1 MEMSEQ
7 INDLSAALS
16 AAQSELNNPAF
27 DAKNPHF
34 KSMYASLASVRNA
47 IVPVFSK
54 HGLSI
59 IQDVA
64 AIDGCIVC
72 VQMLLHKS
80 GQWIKTTGLKVPCD
94 KQNAHGYG
102 SATTYARR
110 FSLMALACVVGDDD
124 DDGNAISINVPQ
136 NQINAQ
142 TKQQKTVVKNLDWE
156 AKIQET
162 ATLEDLAAV
171 WIKMPKEQQELFKEL
186 KDKKKNE
193 FATK

>member
-16 AAQSELNNPAF
+16 AAQSELNNPVF

-124 DDGNAISINVPQ
+124 DDGNAISINSSQ
-136 NQINAQ
+136 NQSNSQAN
-142 TKQQKTVVKNLDWE
+142 QQKKVEKDLDWA

-162 ATLEDLAAV
+162 TTLEDLAAV
-171 WIKMPKEQQELFKEL
+171 WIKIPKIQQEILKEL
-186 KDKKKNE
+186 KDKKKIE
-193 FATK
+193 FSAK

>member
-64 AIDGCIVC
+64 AIDSCIVC

-136 NQINAQ
+136 
-142 TKQQKTVVKNLDWE
+142 KTVVKNLDWE

-162 ATLEDLAAV
+162 ATLEDLAAL
-171 WIKMPKEQQELFKEL
+171 WIKMPKEQQELFKDL
-186 KDKKKNE
+186 KDKKKIE
-193 FATK
+193 FDTK